1 MIRVNRIIR
10 IEWKNNPSVFE
21 LKNKE
26 AFGTTSLR
34 LGSSTRAVQHLLARS
49 EELKVILPTV
59 VGTSPNDSDWQDKV
73 GMYLNDFFILLPRGG
88 LTMDCGYTFDVYES
102 RIAND
107 LKSYE
112 ATLPKAAD
120 DNNREK
126 YILNCIQG
134 KLYNGKF
141 KVSEE
146 NLYRYVTF
154 NNPVEYINW
163 RMCLNH
169 GKVANSVE
177 DIRKSTNI
185 EFYLTSEEQILE
197 AKRNITKLRN
207 NAIKFYNDIISDT
220 DISTINPYIISSGLV
235 NSIDYYKS
243 LNFEDKCS
251 LLLDMCNN
259 NPEGFLKLKEDKNLN
274 TRSKI
279 ILYVW
284 YGILKYLP
292 NSTTIVD
299 AADVEK
305 TIGNTME
312 EAISYF
318 SNDLHKAH
326 VAEMYNRYKSLKN

>member
-1 MIRVNRIIR
+1 
-10 IEWKNNPSVFE
+10 
-21 LKNKE
+21 
-26 AFGTTSLR
+26 
-34 LGSSTRAVQHLLARS
+34 
-49 EELKVILPTV
+49 
-59 VGTSPNDSDWQDKV
+59 
-73 GMYLNDFFILLPRGG
+73 MYLNDFFMEIPRGG

-120 DNNREK
+120 DNNREE

-134 KLYNGKF
+134 KLYDGKF

-274 TRSKI
+274 TRLVWYSKI
-279 ILYVW
+279 
-284 YGILKYLP
+284 
-292 NSTTIVD
+292 S
-299 AADVEK
+299 
-305 TIGNTME
+305 
-312 EAISYF
+312 S
-318 SNDLHKAH
+318 
-326 VAEMYNRYKSLKN
+326 

>member
-73 GMYLNDFFILLPRGG
+73 GMYLNDFFMEIPRGG

-134 KLYNGKF
+134 KLYDGKF

-185 EFYLTSEEQILE
+185 
-197 AKRNITKLRN
+197 
-207 NAIKFYNDIISDT
+207 
-220 DISTINPYIISSGLV
+220 
-235 NSIDYYKS
+235 
-243 LNFEDKCS
+243 
-251 LLLDMCNN
+251 
-259 NPEGFLKLKEDKNLN
+259 
-274 TRSKI
+274 
-279 ILYVW
+279 
-284 YGILKYLP
+284 
-292 NSTTIVD
+292 
-299 AADVEK
+299 
-305 TIGNTME
+305 
-312 EAISYF
+312 
-318 SNDLHKAH
+318 
-326 VAEMYNRYKSLKN
+326 